1 MDSARAVVAQE
12 GDLIER
18 LLALAGQI
26 CAVGRVTV
34 GQVGGVFTMGKLP
47 MMGWITEE
55 RHTPFWLSSWIG
67 TPSLPKSHVTV
78 LRMVRRCCAA

>member
-55 RHTPFWLSSWIG
+55 RHYP
-67 TPSLPKSHVTV
+67 V
-78 LRMVRRCCAA
+78 LAVILDWHTIFAQVACHCLAHG